1 MLVSMVR
8 SKLHHAHVTAADINY
23 VGSITIDTDLLT
35 RVKMVP
41 YEKVL
46 VVDVENGARFE
57 TYIIPGDAGSG
68 TIQVNG
74 AAAHLVR
81 VGDRLIVLAFGLVDF
96 PPPEGWTPQI
106 VVLDEQNRVK
116 SVEAEGFY
124 GGDGPHP

>member
-23 VGSITIDTDLLT
+23 VGSITIDTDLLA

-57 TYIIPGDAGSG
+57 TYIIPGDPGSG

-74 AAAHLVR
+74 AAAHLVS
-81 VGDRLIVLAFGLVDF
+81 VGDRLIVLAFGLVEF

-124 GGDGPHP
+124 GGA